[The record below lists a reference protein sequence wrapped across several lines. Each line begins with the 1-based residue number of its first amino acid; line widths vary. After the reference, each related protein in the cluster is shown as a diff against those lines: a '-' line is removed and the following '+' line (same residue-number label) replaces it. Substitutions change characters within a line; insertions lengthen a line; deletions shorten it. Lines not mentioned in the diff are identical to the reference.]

1 MQVTIEKIVTNIMI
15 EPERIDV
22 TFDTRGSRLD
32 MFKLLFGGI
41 VTTIQGRPL
50 TLRFWHPTFQPQ
62 ELPTEI

>member
-1 MQVTIEKIVTNIMI
+1 MQVTIGGVTTSITIESEKV
-15 EPERIDV
+15 DV
-22 TFDTRGSRLD
+22 TFDTWEGRLD